1 MQNAQFDLSH
11 LRCFVAVAEEL
22 HFGRAAQRLNMTQP
36 PLSRQIQ
43 VLERILD
50 VTLLE
55 RTSRMVQLT
64 RAGASFLPE
73 AQRILRQT
81 DLAVAIARRVDSGKI
96 GTLRIGFTAATVY
109 SFLPSLVTA
118 CQIQLPE
125 IGLVLNEMVTK
136 DQIEALLSGQLDI
149 GLMRPPISRSELS
162 SLKVLAEPLVAAVPV
177 GHRLAEAETVA
188 AEDLHGEPFIMY
200 SSLDARYFHD
210 VLVSHFAETGV
221 LPRYVQHLV
230 QIHSIL
236 ALVRAGVGVTLAP
249 ASAAALRYEGVVFK
263 PFKSASPKMIELYLV
278 WRRDIDN
285 PLVRHVVEL
294 AEQSAPAGQA
304 PRRPTTNPT
313 EPA

>member
-22 HFGRAAQRLNMTQP
+22 HFGRAAARLNMTQP

-50 VTLLE
+50 VALLE

-64 RAGASFLPE
+64 RAGRSFLPE

-81 DLAVAIARRVDSGKI
+81 DLAVAIARRVDAGKI
-96 GTLRIGFTAATVY
+96 GTLRIGFTGATAY
-109 SFLPSLVTA
+109 SFLPALVTA
-118 CQIQLPE
+118 CQEQLPD

-136 DQIEALLSGQLDI
+136 DQIEALLSGNLDL
-149 GLMRPPISRSELS
+149 GLMRPPISGSKLRSLR
-162 SLKVLAEPLVAAVPV
+162 VMAEPLVAAVPE
-177 GHRLAEAETVA
+177 HHPLAQAQTVT
-188 AEDLHGEPFIMY
+188 AEDLNGEPFIMY
-200 SSLDARYFHD
+200 SSHDARYFHD

-221 LPRYVQHLV
+221 LPRYVQHMV

-236 ALVRAGVGVTLAP
+236 ALVRAGVGAALVP

-263 PFKSASPKMIELYLV
+263 PFKSASPKLVELFLV
-278 WRRDIDN
+278 WREDIDN
-285 PLVRHVVEL
+285 PLVRHVAQL
-294 AEQSAPAGQA
+294 AEASAQLASEA
-304 PRRPTTNPT
+304 LK
-313 EPA
+313 AV